1 MSEQRKMMEAVY
13 TNGFAADEARLFL
26 DTHPDDKEALA
37 YYQKKMNMFH
47 QAVQRYE
54 EKFGPILPESAGR
67 YVRHVGLSKTT
78 AVSGRH

>member
-54 EKFGPILPESAGR
+54 ENFGPILPESAGT
-67 YVRHVGLSKTT
+67 GGSWAGAKTPWPWE
-78 AVSGRH
+78 GGM

>member
-13 TNGFAADEARLFL
+13 TSGFAADEARLFL

-54 EKFGPILPESAGR
+54 EKFGPILPESAGT
-67 YVRHVGLSKTT
+67 GGSWAWAKTPWPWE
-78 AVSGRH
+78 GGM